1 MGFEINTPS
10 KSAMSV
16 VTGTGM
22 AQHSGLER
30 TNRKS
35 AVNWMAAFSF
45 ALGAVC
51 LSAPIAKA
59 ADDDALK
66 ILKGMSDYLANQKT
80 ISLSYD
86 SDIEVITSDIQKI
99 QFASSGQVL
108 LSRPDKLRAT
118 RTGGYTDV
126 EFVFD
131 GKTASVL
138 GKNVNAFAQVDAP
151 GSVEQLVDKLRND
164 YSVALPGADLLA
176 SNAFDTLSADVTH
189 AAHIGRGVVDGF
201 ECEHLAFRNDDTD
214 WQLWVQVGDAPI
226 PRKFVITSKTETAAP
241 QYTLVIKEWV
251 SDTKSSTD
259 AFAFQAPA
267 GATKLD
273 AGALSALDE
282 VPPGSPKGEKK

>member
-1 MGFEINTPS
+1 
-10 KSAMSV
+10 V
-16 VTGTGM
+16 R
-22 AQHSGLER
+22 GLGQP
-30 TNRKS
+30 NRVRAITFVGALS
-35 AVNWMAAFSF
+35 LIVSSIFLLATAAR
-45 ALGAVC
+45 
-51 LSAPIAKA
+51 
-59 ADDDALK
+59 ADEDDALK
-66 ILKGMSDYLANQKT
+66 ILKGMSDYLAAQKS

-99 QFASSGQVL
+99 QFASSGQVV

-131 GKTASVL
+131 GKTASIL
-138 GKNVNAFAQVDAP
+138 GKNVNAFTQVDAP

-164 YSVALPGADLLA
+164 YSVALPGADLL
-176 SNAFDTLSADVTH
+176 SSSAFDLLHADVTQ
-189 AAHIGRGVVDGF
+189 AAHIGRGVVAGF

-214 WQLWVQVGDAPI
+214 WQLWVQVGDTPI
-226 PRKFVITSKTETAAP
+226 PRKYVITSKTETAAP
-241 QYTLVIKEWV
+241 QYTLVIREWK
-251 SDTKSSTD
+251 SDTKPSAD

-273 AGALSALDE
+273 AGALASLDE

>member
-1 MGFEINTPS
+1 MISGPAAPRPPTASPCKASFGASNRERAINILVALLLVISSICLLAPS
-10 KSAMSV
+10 AR
-16 VTGTGM
+16 
-22 AQHSGLER
+22 AE
-30 TNRKS
+30 
-35 AVNWMAAFSF
+35 
-45 ALGAVC
+45 
-51 LSAPIAKA
+51 
-59 ADDDALK
+59 DDDALK
-66 ILKGMSDYLANQKT
+66 ILKGMSDYLATQKS

-99 QFASSGQVL
+99 QFASSGQVV

-138 GKNVNAFAQVDAP
+138 GKNVNAFTQLDAP
-151 GSVEQLVDKLRND
+151 GSVEQVIDKLRND
-164 YSVALPGADLLA
+164 YSVVLPGADLLA
-176 SNAFDTLSADVTH
+176 SNAFDLLNADVTH

-226 PRKFVITSKTETAAP
+226 PRKYVITSKTEAAAP
-241 QYTLVIKEWV
+241 QYTLVIREWK
-251 SDTKSSTD
+251 SDTKPSADT
-259 AFAFQAPA
+259 FAFQAPA

-273 AGALSALDE
+273 AGALATLDE

>member
-1 MGFEINTPS
+1 MNWEIARLS
-10 KSAMSV
+10 ESAQCLGSS
-16 VTGTGM
+16 TG
-22 AQHSGLER
+22 AVRHSGPAR
-30 TNRKS
+30 SNCRI
-35 AVNWMAAFSF
+35 AFNWAAALWF

-51 LSAPIAKA
+51 LSAQIAKA
-59 ADDDALK
+59 GDDDSLK
-66 ILKGMSDYLANQKT
+66 ILKRMSDYLASQKS

-138 GKNVNAFAQVDAP
+138 GKNVNAFAQLDAP
-151 GSVEQLVDKLRND
+151 GSTEQLVDKLRNE
-164 YSVALPGADLLA
+164 YSIALPGADLLG
-176 SNAFDTLSADVTH
+176 SNAFDTLSADVTR
-189 AAHIGRGVVDGF
+189 ANHIGRGVVDGF

-241 QYTLVIKEWV
+241 QYTLIIREWK
-251 SDTKSSTD
+251 SDIKSSAD
-259 AFAFQAPA
+259 AFVFQAPA

-273 AGALSALDE
+273 AGALAPLDE